1 MDQVSKK
8 MPTPNRKVCPVFGKS
23 CE

>member
-8 MPTPNRKVCPVFGKS
+8 MPTRNHNICPVFGKS
-23 CE
+23 DE